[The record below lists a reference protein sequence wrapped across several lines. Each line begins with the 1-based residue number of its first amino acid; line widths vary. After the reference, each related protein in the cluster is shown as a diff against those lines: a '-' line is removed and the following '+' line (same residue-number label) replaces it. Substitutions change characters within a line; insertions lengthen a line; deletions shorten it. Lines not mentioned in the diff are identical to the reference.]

1 MIRRRRRSNLR
12 RRPRNP
18 STITSSISI
27 AHEIVQA
34 NYGHNNNEL
43 SSQSPGRSTPS
54 LLSPSIHKVDEN
66 AGGNCGREKLMIMKR
81 QYRGDLAPAGR
92 VRIPEMWGHEGLL
105 KEWIDCSAFNAS
117 LAPPGLMSA
126 RAALVDEARRD
137 QMASV
142 DHYHDDDQYLL
153 RLRVQNI
160 GG

>member
-1 MIRRRRRSNLR
+1 MIQRRRRSNLR

-18 STITSSISI
+18 STITSSISN
-27 AHEIVQA
+27 AHEIVQT

-43 SSQSPGRSTPS
+43 SSSQSPGRSTPS

-66 AGGNCGREKLMIMKR
+66 AGGNCGREKLMIMKKR
-81 QYRGDLAPAGR
+81 HQGDLAAGR
-92 VRIPEMWGHEGLL
+92 LRIPEIWGHEGLL

-117 LAPPGLMSA
+117 LVPPGLMSA
-126 RAALVDEARRD
+126 RAALVEEARRD

-142 DHYHDDDQYLL
+142 DHYHDDQYLL